1 MKQAIPLSTRIE
13 RTVRRWFRK
22 AFGPGAVVLCLS
34 ILSLTV
40 CGQSGRRSTPAPK
53 PSPGQSPA
61 KSDQSATKSDQEEQT
76 ATNGKVADGGETIE
90 GDVLTVNT
98 NLVTVP
104 VRVMDH
110 GGKNILNLQ
119 RKDFHIFENG
129 AEQRIAYFA
138 TVDTPFTVVLL
149 LDTSGSTEFK
159 MEDIQ
164 NAAISFVNQLKP
176 QDRVMVMSFDDKIQT
191 FCEPTNDRSELIQAI
206 RQTKTGDN
214 TRLYDAVEQ
223 VIQQKLKSIGGRK
236 AVVLF
241 TDGVDTTSGHA
252 TYKSTLK
259 LVQESDAGVYV
270 VAYDTSGDLFG
281 GGASTKT
288 VNGGKIPTGGSG
300 NPNPNSG
307 RFPNPNGGGG
317 YPNPSGGGGYPNP
330 SGGGYPNPSGGGYPN
345 PRGGKNPNPS
355 GGGYPN
361 PSGGGYPNPSGGGYP
376 NPSGGGYPNPSGG
389 GYPNPSGGGYPNPNY
404 PGTGGGFP
412 GPNST
417 IGDYH
422 VADQYLHE
430 IVLESGGEYY
440 RGDTIVG
447 LSGAFRD
454 LADELRRQYSVGY
467 YPPAGKSG
475 ERRDI
480 KVRVNQP
487 GLVVKARDS
496 YVYAKANAQD
506 NQK

>member
-1 MKQAIPLSTRIE
+1 
-13 RTVRRWFRK
+13 
-22 AFGPGAVVLCLS
+22 
-34 ILSLTV
+34 
-40 CGQSGRRSTPAPK
+40 
-53 PSPGQSPA
+53 
-61 KSDQSATKSDQEEQT
+61 
-76 ATNGKVADGGETIE
+76 
-90 GDVLTVNT
+90 
-98 NLVTVP
+98 
-104 VRVMDH
+104 
-110 GGKNILNLQ
+110 
-119 RKDFHIFENG
+119 
-129 AEQRIAYFA
+129 
-138 TVDTPFTVVLL
+138 VVLL

-191 FCEPTNDRSELIQAI
+191 FCDPTNDRSELIEAI
-206 RQTKTGDN
+206 RQTKTGDS

-223 VIQQKLKSIGGRK
+223 VIQQKLKSISGRK

-241 TDGVDTTSGHA
+241 TDGVDTASGHA
-252 TYKSTLK
+252 TYRSTLK

-288 VNGGKIPTGGSG
+288 INGGRIPGGATGG
-300 NPNPNSG
+300 NPNPNGG
-307 RFPNPNGGGG
+307 RFPNPN
-317 YPNPSGGGGYPNP
+317 GGGYPNP

-345 PRGGKNPNPS
+345 PSGGGYPNPSSGRYPNPSGGGYPNPSGGGNPNPS

-376 NPSGGGYPNPSGG
+376 NPSGGGYPG
-389 GYPNPSGGGYPNPNY
+389 PN
-404 PGTGGGFP
+404 GGGFP
-412 GPNST
+412 NPNGT
-417 IGDYH
+417 LGDYR
-422 VADQYLHE
+422 VANEYLHE
-430 IVLESGGEYY
+430 ITFESGGEYY

-447 LSGAFRD
+447 LSAAFSN
-454 LADELRRQYSVGY
+454 LADELRRQYSIGY

-496 YVYAKANAQD
+496 YVYAKSNPKDKTQ
-506 NQK
+506 